1 MSTKPYNEVQLEN
14 IKKRQVNEL
23 NECPK
28 AFFELLSFMEANLRK
43 EFKSFSLLN
52 LCHGSSH
59 KLRFND
65 VAFEKAFGNMMISER
80 LDFY

>member
-1 MSTKPYNEVQLEN
+1 
-14 IKKRQVNEL
+14 
-23 NECPK
+23 
-28 AFFELLSFMEANLRK
+28 MEANLRK

-65 VAFEKAFGNMMISER
+65 AAFEKAFGDMMIGER
-80 LDFY
+80 LDFYERAVKYGITAFGTKKKPKEVLDK